1 MAKSEK
7 EMIEKYKARMKR
19 QNEKIKENYDRVS
32 ATLPN
37 GTIDRIKALGLTI
50 NGVINESVLAYL
62 DCMEEAQAEEEQ
74 NSAETAEI
82 QDSAPDT
89 EAAELPPVEPET
101 SEPFNP
107 LPDAETPVSTP
118 ENGLKPLTIEDIQA
132 MLDNRKADEIRRE
145 KERQERKEQEEQEEQ
160 ERRKLLANPE
170 YAATYAQLMAME
182 TAEKEKK
189 RAETLTRARLETI

>member
-74 NSAETAEI
+74 NSAESAEM
-82 QDSAPDT
+82 QDTTPDT
-89 EAAELPPVEPET
+89 ESVEISPVEPKKT
-101 SEPFNP
+101 EPPKP
-107 LPDAETPVSTP
+107 LPDTETP

-132 MLDNRKADEIRRE
+132 MLDNRKADEVRRE
-145 KERQERKEQEEQEEQ
+145 KERQERKEQEEQ

>member
-74 NSAETAEI
+74 NNAETAEI
-82 QDSAPDT
+82 QDSPPDT
-89 EAAELPPVEPET
+89 EAVEIAPVEPEIP
-101 SEPFNP
+101 EPTKL
-107 LPDAETPVSTP
+107 LPDAETP

-132 MLDNRKADEIRRE
+132 MLDNRKADEIRKE
-145 KERQERKEQEEQEEQ
+145 KERQERKEQEEQE
-160 ERRKLLANPE
+160 RRKMLANPE

-189 RAETLTRARLETI
+189 RAETLTRARLETL

>member
-62 DCMEEAQAEEEQ
+62 DCMEEAQAEEE
-74 NSAETAEI
+74 
-82 QDSAPDT
+82 
-89 EAAELPPVEPET
+89 
-101 SEPFNP
+101 
-107 LPDAETPVSTP
+107 
-118 ENGLKPLTIEDIQA
+118 
-132 MLDNRKADEIRRE
+132 
-145 KERQERKEQEEQEEQ
+145 RQERKEQEEQ

-189 RAETLTRARLETI
+189 RAEMLTRARLETL

>member
-74 NSAETAEI
+74 NSAESEEI
-82 QDSAPDT
+82 QDYTPDI
-89 EAAELPPVEPET
+89 EAADIAPAEPET
-101 SEPFNP
+101 SEPTNP
-107 LPDAETPVSTP
+107 LPDAETPDSTP
-118 ENGLKPLTIEDIQA
+118 ENGLKSLTVEDIQA
-132 MLDNRKADEIRRE
+132 MFDNKRANEIRKAEE
-145 KERQERKEQEEQEEQ
+145 VRQWKEQEEK
-160 ERRKLLANPE
+160 ERLEKMKNPE
-170 YAATYAQLMAME
+170 YAATYAQLMAIE

-189 RAETLTRARLETI
+189 RAETLTRARLETL

>member
-74 NSAETAEI
+74 NRTAQNQQKCKILHQI
-82 QDSAPDT
+82 QKRRR
-89 EAAELPPVEPET
+89 LP
-101 SEPFNP
+101 
-107 LPDAETPVSTP
+107 L
-118 ENGLKPLTIEDIQA
+118 
-132 MLDNRKADEIRRE
+132 
-145 KERQERKEQEEQEEQ
+145 
-160 ERRKLLANPE
+160 
-170 YAATYAQLMAME
+170 
-182 TAEKEKK
+182 
-189 RAETLTRARLETI
+189 

>member
-82 QDSAPDT
+82 QDSTPDT
-89 EAAELPPVEPET
+89 ESAEITPVEPET
-101 SEPFNP
+101 PEPSKP
-107 LPDAETPVSTP
+107 LPDTETP

-145 KERQERKEQEEQEEQ
+145 KERQERKEQEEQE
-160 ERRKLLANPE
+160 RRKLLANPE

-189 RAETLTRARLETI
+189 RAEMLTRARLETL

>member
-74 NSAETAEI
+74 NNAETAEI
-82 QDSAPDT
+82 QDSTPDT
-89 EAAELPPVEPET
+89 EAAEIAPIEP
-101 SEPFNP
+101 
-107 LPDAETPVSTP
+107 
-118 ENGLKPLTIEDIQA
+118 
-132 MLDNRKADEIRRE
+132 
-145 KERQERKEQEEQEEQ
+145 
-160 ERRKLLANPE
+160 
-170 YAATYAQLMAME
+170 
-182 TAEKEKK
+182 
-189 RAETLTRARLETI
+189 

>member
-74 NSAETAEI
+74 NNAESAKI
-82 QDSAPDT
+82 QDSTPDT
-89 EAAELPPVEPET
+89 ESAEITPVEPET
-101 SEPFNP
+101 PEPPKP
-107 LPDAETPVSTP
+107 LPDAETP

-132 MLDNRKADEIRRE
+132 MFDNRKTDEIRQE
-145 KERQERKEQEEQEEQ
+145 EERQERKEQEEQ

-189 RAETLTRARLETI
+189 RAEMLTRARLETL

>member
-62 DCMEEAQAEEEQ
+62 ECMEEAQAEEER
-74 NSAETAEI
+74 NAAESAEI
-82 QDSAPDT
+82 QDAAPST
-89 EAAELPPVEPET
+89 EADEVAPVEPET
-101 SEPFNP
+101 PEPPHFQTNT
-107 LPDAETPVSTP
+107 ETPVTAP
-118 ENGLKPLTIEDIQA
+118 ENGLKPLTVEDIQA
-132 MLDNRKADEIRRE
+132 MFDNKRSDEIRRAE
-145 KERQERKEQEEQEEQ
+145 EVRQWKEQEEK
-160 ERRKLLANPE
+160 ERLEKMKNPE
-170 YAATYAQLMAME
+170 YAATYAHLMAME
-182 TAEKEKK
+182 TAEREKK
-189 RAETLTRARLETI
+189 RAETLTRARMETL

>member
-1 MAKSEK
+1 MATSKAHIRATAKYEK
-7 EMIEKYKARMKR
+7 NNYFKTLVRFKKEDEERIRNAAGDSLNGFIVKCVLDKLN
-19 QNEKIKENYDRVS
+19 NE
-32 ATLPN
+32 
-37 GTIDRIKALGLTI
+37 
-50 NGVINESVLAYL
+50 ESTEVA
-62 DCMEEAQAEEEQ
+62 D
-74 NSAETAEI
+74 T
-82 QDSAPDT
+82 APDT
-89 EAAELPPVEPET
+89 EAAEIAPVKPKTPEPP
-101 SEPFNP
+101 NP

-145 KERQERKEQEEQEEQ
+145 KERQERKEQEEQE
-160 ERRKLLANPE
+160 RRKLLANPE

>member
-19 QNEKIKENYDRVS
+19 QNEKIRENYDRVS

-74 NSAETAEI
+74 NSAESAEM
-82 QDSAPDT
+82 QDSTPDT
-89 EAAELPPVEPET
+89 EAAEIAPIEPET
-101 SEPFNP
+101 SEPTNP
-107 LPDAETPVSTP
+107 IPDAETPVRTP

-132 MLDNRKADEIRRE
+132 MFDNRKTDEIR
-145 KERQERKEQEEQEEQ
+145 QEEQ

-189 RAETLTRARLETI
+189 RAEMLTRARLETL